1 MATQSLLQERAP
13 QLNWREALPTI
24 FAILYVL
31 IVFTLLRNLNR
42 ADLWFPTY
50 SSILFPLFVFSPF
63 IIFALKI
70 PLALRVV
77 LVAIIGL
84 VLMPILGM
92 QDSFYLEL
100 ITQIA
105 IFAAMAIGLNV
116 VVGFAGLLDLGYV
129 AFFAVGAYLWGI
141 FTSNANTIVRIS
153 GAQAAPELFW
163 LFLFLGVIAAAI
175 TGILLGLPV
184 LRLRGDYLAI
194 VTLGFGEIIRIL
206 VSNLS
211 NISSNRRNPINITNG
226 AQGLPGIVSPPL
238 PDFMFQT
245 VESLTNSLGLPVNNV
260 RAFTY
265 QLFYY
270 GLVLIVCALAALI
283 AARLDNSP
291 IGRAWTA
298 IREDEVAAQAMGVPK
313 VKMKLLAFALGAS
326 FAGAMGVIFA
336 ARNTFV
342 SPESFSFIQS
352 IFILAIVIVGG
363 MGSIRGVILG
373 AAIVTLLN
381 LQVLKNFSLQINALR
396 NIDWVVPI
404 IDFPIRNWPQQLEPA
419 RYERF
424 VFGLLLIIMMI
435 FRPSGILPAKRRQ
448 LELQAERAEEISEK
462 ELTADVAEIKPED
475 LLGEPA
481 AIGEAKDAEVATAAD
496 GAEDVPAD
504 RLPTFKS
511 EDLPDE
517 PKEKP

>member
-1 MATQSLLQERAP
+1 MATYSLSQKQKPEQR
-13 QLNWREALPTI
+13 NWREALPII
-24 FAILYVL
+24 FAIAYVL
-31 IVFTLLRNLNR
+31 IVFSLLRGLNR
-42 ADLWFPTY
+42 GDLWFPTY
-50 SSILFPLFVFSPF
+50 SAILFPLFVISPF

-70 PLALRVV
+70 PMILRFV
-77 LVAIIGL
+77 LIGIIGL
-84 VLMPILGM
+84 VLMPVLGM

-105 IFAAMAIGLNV
+105 IFAAMAIGLNI
-116 VVGFAGLLDLGYV
+116 VVGFAGLLNLGYV

-141 FTSNANTIVRIS
+141 FTSNANTIVRLTNS
-153 GAQAAPELFW
+153 QAAPELFW
-163 LFLFLGVIAAAI
+163 LFFFIGMILAAF
-175 TGILLGLPV
+175 TGILLGFPV

-226 AQGLPGIVSPPL
+226 AQGLPGIASPPL
-238 PDFMFQT
+238 PDFAFQA
-245 VESLTNSLGLPVNNV
+245 VESLTNALGLPVNNV

-270 GLVLIVCALAALI
+270 VLVLIVCAIATLV

-298 IREDEVAAQAMGVPK
+298 IREDEVAAQAMGVPI

-363 MGSIRGVILG
+363 MGSIRGAIFG
-373 AAIVTLLN
+373 AVVVTLLN

-448 LELQAERAEEISEK
+448 MELQGEDEPPVTEIEASPVSEALPEDSAQAEE
-462 ELTADVAEIKPED
+462 KP
-475 LLGEPA
+475 
-481 AIGEAKDAEVATAAD
+481 
-496 GAEDVPAD
+496 
-504 RLPTFKS
+504 
-511 EDLPDE
+511 
-517 PKEKP
+517 

>member
-1 MATQSLLQERAP
+1 METYTLFQNKTPEQR
-13 QLNWREALPTI
+13 NWREALPVI
-24 FAILYVL
+24 FAIAYVL
-31 IVFTLLRNLNR
+31 IVFFLLSGLDR

-50 SSILFPLFVFSPF
+50 SSILFPLFVLSPF

-70 PLALRVV
+70 PLTLRAV
-77 LVAIIGL
+77 LIAIIGL

-105 IFAAMAIGLNV
+105 IFAAMAIGLNI
-116 VVGFAGLLDLGYV
+116 VVGFAGLLNLGYM
-129 AFFAVGAYLWGI
+129 AFFAVGAYLWGV
-141 FTSNANTIVRIS
+141 FTSNANTIVRVTNS
-153 GAQAAPELFW
+153 QAAPELFW
-163 LFLFLGVIAAAI
+163 LFLFLGMILAAF
-175 TGILLGLPV
+175 TGILLGFPV

-206 VSNLS
+206 ASNLS

-238 PDFMFQT
+238 PDFTFQA
-245 VESLTNSLGLPVNNV
+245 VESITNGLGLPVNNV

-270 GLVLIVCALAALI
+270 GLVLLACAVAALL

-298 IREDEVAAQAMGVPK
+298 IREDEVAAQAMGVPI

-342 SPESFSFIQS
+342 SPESFNFIQS

-363 MGSIRGVILG
+363 MGSIRGAILG
-373 AAIVTLLN
+373 AVIVTLLN
-381 LQVLKNFSLQINALR
+381 LQLLKNFSLQINALR

-404 IDFPIRNWPQQLEPA
+404 IEFPIRNWPQQLEPA

-424 VFGLLLIIMMI
+424 IFGLLLILMMI
-435 FRPSGILPAKRRQ
+435 FRPSGIWPARRRQ
-448 LELQAERAEEISEK
+448 MELQREEEIPEAEVK
-462 ELTADVAEIKPED
+462 ADTTTINPED
-475 LLGEPA
+475 LLGTQPQ
-481 AIGEAKDAEVATAAD
+481 EA
-496 GAEDVPAD
+496 
-504 RLPTFKS
+504 
-511 EDLPDE
+511 
-517 PKEKP
+517 KEKP

>member
-1 MATQSLLQERAP
+1 MATYSLSQKQKPEQR
-13 QLNWREALPTI
+13 NWREALPVV
-24 FAILYVL
+24 FAIAYVL
-31 IVFTLLRNLNR
+31 IVFSLLRSLNR

-50 SSILFPLFVFSPF
+50 SAILFPLFVISPF

-70 PLALRVV
+70 PMPLRFV
-77 LVAIIGL
+77 LIGIIGL
-84 VLMPILGM
+84 VLMPVLGM

-105 IFAAMAIGLNV
+105 IFAAMAIGLNI
-116 VVGFAGLLDLGYV
+116 VVGFAGLLNLGYV

-141 FTSNANTIVRIS
+141 FTSNANTIVRLTES
-153 GAQAAPELFW
+153 QAAPELFW
-163 LFLFLGVIAAAI
+163 LFLFLGMILAAF
-175 TGILLGLPV
+175 TGILLGFPV

-226 AQGLPGIVSPPL
+226 AQGLPGIASPPL
-238 PDFMFQT
+238 PDFAFQA
-245 VESLTNSLGLPVNNV
+245 VESLTNGLGLPVNNV

-270 GLVLIVCALAALI
+270 GLVLIACAVATLV

-298 IREDEVAAQAMGVPK
+298 IREDEVAAQAMGVPI

-363 MGSIRGVILG
+363 MGSIRGAIFG
-373 AAIVTLLN
+373 AVVVTLLN

-404 IDFPIRNWPQQLEPA
+404 IDFPIA
-419 RYERF
+419 T
-424 VFGLLLIIMMI
+424 G
-435 FRPSGILPAKRRQ
+435 PSSSSPL
-448 LELQAERAEEISEK
+448 
-462 ELTADVAEIKPED
+462 
-475 LLGEPA
+475 
-481 AIGEAKDAEVATAAD
+481 ATSVSSS
-496 GAEDVPAD
+496 GCC
-504 RLPTFKS
+504 
-511 EDLPDE
+511 
-517 PKEKP
+517 

>member
-1 MATQSLLQERAP
+1 MATNALFQNGAP
-13 QLNWREALPTI
+13 QSQPNWREALPTL
-24 FAILYVL
+24 FALGYVA
-31 IVFTLLRNLNR
+31 IVYFLLHSIDRSMLLFP
-42 ADLWFPTY
+42 LW
-50 SSILFPLFVFSPF
+50 SSILFPMFVISPF
-63 IIFALKI
+63 IILGLKI
-70 PLALRVV
+70 DGRLKV
-77 LVAIIGL
+77 LLIAIIGL
-84 VLMPILGM
+84 VLMPILGLE
-92 QDSFYLEL
+92 DTFYLEL

-129 AFFAVGAYLWGI
+129 AFFAVGAYLWGV
-141 FTSNANTIVRIS
+141 FTSNANTIVQIS

-211 NISSNRRNPINITNG
+211 NISSNRRTPINITNG
-226 AQGLPGIVSPPL
+226 AQGLPGIVGPPL
-238 PDFMFQT
+238 PDFL
-245 VESLTNSLGLPVNNV
+245 VEGVANLTAALGIPATNV
-260 RAFTY
+260 RALTY

-270 GLVLIVCALAALI
+270 VLVLGVCAIAALV

-298 IREDEVAAQAMGVPK
+298 IREDEVAAQAMGIPK
-313 VKMKLLAFALGAS
+313 VRMKLLAFAMGAS

-336 ARNTFV
+336 AKNTFV

-373 AAIVTLLN
+373 AVIVTLLN
-381 LQVLKNFSLQINALR
+381 LQVLKNFSLLINSLK
-396 NIDWVVPI
+396 NIDWVIPI
-404 IDFPIRNWPQQLEPA
+404 INFPIRDWPQQLEPA

-435 FRPSGILPAKRRQ
+435 FRPSGVLPAKRRQ
-448 LELQAERAEEISEK
+448 LELQAAMGKEEIPEA
-462 ELTADVAEIKPED
+462 EIIADVETIKPED
-475 LLGEPA
+475 LLGNQ
-481 AIGEAKDAEVATAAD
+481 
-496 GAEDVPAD
+496 
-504 RLPTFKS
+504 
-511 EDLPDE
+511 
-517 PKEKP
+517 PKEQS